1 MVSRWSNG
9 LVLALSVALVA
20 TAGCSLAQSSGDAAS
35 QAKKTIAEAAASH
48 LAGATASES
57 AGGADS
63 TPATSDEED
72 PSRGLFAGV
81 DEQEPTEAAE
91 ESPVASSA
99 PDAETAEEHA
109 AAYRDQE
116 LAARDAKI
124 HELTQRIAALETEIA
139 GMQNTIA
146 SFSSALADMQDPDE
160 FSRQAL
166 GAMAED
172 GDLRAG
178 FGEMLQGKVR
188 LVNNTGENRIVYING
203 TAWTVVTG
211 ESYIYA
217 PVGTVSFLLE
227 GETDPTFKGV
237 QEWTESDAAGRFE
250 LEYQLGGDSSESSVL
265 QDLPGR

>member
-1 MVSRWSNG
+1 MVLRWSNG

-48 LAGATASES
+48 LAGATANES
-57 AGGADS
+57 AEAADG
-63 TPATSDEED
+63 TPAPTDEEEA
-72 PSRGLFAGV
+72 SRGLFAGV
-81 DEQEPTEAAE
+81 DEQEPTEAME
-91 ESPVASSA
+91 ESPEVA
-99 PDAETAEEHA
+99 TAASENEHT
-109 AAYRDQE
+109 AAYHDQE

-139 GMQNTIA
+139 GMQSTIA
-146 SFSSALADMQDPDE
+146 SFSSALASLQDPDE

-188 LVNNTGENRIVYING
+188 LVNNTGESRVVYING

-227 GETDPTFKGV
+227 GEMEPTFKGV
-237 QEWTESDAAGRFE
+237 QEWTASDTAGRFE
-250 LEYQLGGDSSESSVL
+250 LEYQLGGDSTESSVL